1 MTAAARSFRQRFG
14 VVDQWLFGVSLIC
27 GAAYF
32 LTRGV
37 GAFPGSVVVKGSSV
51 APLALIAL
59 RQLVGG
65 DRWLLV
71 GALLLSALGDVFL
84 DLSGEQ
90 WFVYGLG
97 SFLIAHLFYLTL
109 FVRQWRRRLAAS
121 AARSIVAALFVVFA
135 AAMFTGLWP
144 RLGEMRLPV
153 AAYMCALTC
162 MSVAAA
168 LAGFRAWWVVVGAAL
183 FMLSDSLIAVAK
195 FMSPLTLSGY
205 LIWATYYVA
214 QVLIALGFMAEK
226 RRV

>member
-1 MTAAARSFRQRFG
+1 MTATARSSSQRFG
-14 VVDQWLFGVSLIC
+14 VVDQWLFGISLIC
-27 GAAYF
+27 SVAYF
-32 LTRGV
+32 LTRGA
-37 GAFPGSVVVKGSSV
+37 GAFPGSVVIKGLSV

-65 DRWLLV
+65 DRWLLA

-84 DLSGEQ
+84 DLTGEQ

-97 SFLIAHLFYLTL
+97 SFLIAHLFYIVL
-109 FVRQWRRRLAAS
+109 FVRQWRRRLAAR

-135 AAMFTGLWP
+135 AAMFAGLWP

-153 AAYMCALTC
+153 AAYMGALTC

-168 LAGFRAWWVVVGAAL
+168 LAGFRTWWVVIGAAL
-183 FMLSDSLIAVAK
+183 FMLSDSLIAVGK
-195 FMSPLTLSGY
+195 FMSPVALSGY
-205 LIWATYYVA
+205 LIWATYYAA
-214 QVLIALGFMAEK
+214 QVLIALGFIGEK